1 VFGFLSIFFYHLTNQ
16 IPRLHEVTEE
26 SDDEDDDNDGRDDDD
41 DDN

>member
-1 VFGFLSIFFYHLTNQ
+1 MFGFLSIFFYHLTNQ

-26 SDDEDDDNDGRDDDD
+26 SDDEDDNDGKDDDG

>member
-26 SDDEDDDNDGRDDDD
+26 SDDEDDNDGKDDDG